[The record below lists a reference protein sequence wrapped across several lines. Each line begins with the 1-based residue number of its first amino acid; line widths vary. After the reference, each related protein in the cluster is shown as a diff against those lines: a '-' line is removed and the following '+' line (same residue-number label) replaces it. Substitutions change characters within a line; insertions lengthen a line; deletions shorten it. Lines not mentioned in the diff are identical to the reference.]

1 MDFYLISTAVIK
13 YFPKYVVLRKRCTM
27 SKMRVCLYFHPKTKY
42 PVKEVK
48 LLRAE
53 VSKKV
58 GGRKVT
64 AMNKLIGG
72 F

>member
-1 MDFYLISTAVIK
+1 
-13 YFPKYVVLRKRCTM
+13 M